1 MKNILKNKK
10 AIIIAVAVI
19 VIVCVIA
26 AVCIFAKPADKKAV
40 FIDTEQHTGEKIL
53 EHFDIGSSAEEML
66 ADLKSFDFYHEPD
79 FDNPKYTVKEKENPE
94 DSTKQI
100 EYYENDKLKYIDY
113 VGYGEDMFDF
123 FTRTEGG
130 KDIKVT
136 YTDDGGKRSSVSITD
151 EICTISCN
159 APNKNSPFGAESI
172 DISYICKK
180 ENDLSE
186 SITLTTEGS
195 KYYIASAQYYSGDD
209 FIRYSAYFE
218 DEKCDRLI
226 DDSYTL
232 ISKNSDEINL
242 KNIKSVVN
250 NKEKLC
256 VQTVFGNNKF
266 SYTGN
271 SDAKKWY
278 MTADLYVVFDSKSK
292 AQKFADSLNSDKI
305 QASNDVSTKE
315 NIWYA
320 VIEDVTFPVSN
331 KAEFDKKKLY
341 EIITE
346 ETDDPNFREL
356 KFDKNFAL
364 KGVEYSDLLSRY

>member
-1 MKNILKNKK
+1 MKNKLKNKK
-10 AIIIAVAVI
+10 ALIIAGAAV

-53 EHFDIGSSAEEML
+53 EHFDIGSSAEEIL
-66 ADLKSFDFYHEPD
+66 ADLKNFDFYHKPD

-94 DSTKQI
+94 DSTKRI

-123 FTRTEGG
+123 FTKTEGG

-159 APNKNSPFGAESI
+159 SLNENSPFGADDI
-172 DISYICKK
+172 DITYINEK
-180 ENDLSE
+180 ENDIAE
-186 SITLTTEGS
+186 SLILKAEGNR
-195 KYYIASAQYYSGDD
+195 YYITSAQYYSGDD
-209 FIRYSAYFE
+209 FVRYSAYLE
-218 DEKCDRLI
+218 DEKLI
-226 DDSYTL
+226 DESYTM
-232 ISKNSDEINL
+232 ISKNQKEVSLE
-242 KNIKSVVN
+242 KIKSVLN
-250 NKEKLC
+250 SKDKAS
-256 VQTVFGNNKF
+256 VQTIFGNNKF
-266 SYTGN
+266 SYTGTEE
-271 SDAKKWY
+271 AKKWY

-292 AQKFADSLNSDKI
+292 AKEFAEKLDSGEIKV
-305 QASNDVSTKE
+305 SNDMSNNEK
-315 NIWYA
+315 NWYA
-320 VIEDVTFPVSN
+320 VVEGVTFPVSN
-331 KAEFDKKKLY
+331 KAEFDKKSLY

-346 ETDDPNFREL
+346 ETDDPDFREL
-356 KFDKNFAL
+356 KFNKDSAL